1 MALIEAMAA
10 PTAEVS
16 ANEAELKVAAM
27 VAGSSSLITLIVIS
41 SIVVMVPSEISSIT
55 VNVELASKSR
65 PPVRVISPLSETV
78 IRSLPLPLR
87 EYVRALPS
95 GSVALKVANTVP
107 AGTVSETLT
116 WLAISSLLMAASLMV
131 LTGSTASTTA
141 SSTSVTLSAKATS

>member
-1 MALIEAMAA
+1 MAV

-41 SIVVMVPSEISSIT
+41 SIVVLVPSEISSIT

-65 PPVRVISPLSETV
+65 PPVSVISPLSETV